1 MVLGG
6 HPSGETRLLPGK
18 LFQKCLA
25 PFEGSGPQVPG
36 TFGGMTAVD
45 PQVVGTFDGLRYTGR
60 MPQRPLVRAKQ
71 KVRQTRRLAQ
81 WRAKK
86 AAQEAQNA
94 PKETPKAS

>member
-1 MVLGG
+1 MVLDA
-6 HPSGETRLLPGK
+6 HPSGEKRLAPGK
-18 LFQKCLA
+18 FSPRCLA
-25 PFEGSGPQVPG
+25 PFGDPVLMI
-36 TFGGMTAVD
+36 TVD
-45 PQVVGTFDGLRYTGR
+45 PQEVGTLDGLRYTGR

-94 PKETPKAS
+94 PKETPKAAS

>member
-1 MVLGG
+1 LGNILASFPKSAW
-6 HPSGETRLLPGK
+6 HLLK
-18 LFQKCLA
+18 
-25 PFEGSGPQVPG
+25 G
-36 TFGGMTAVD
+36 TSPKSAWHLLVVTSVD
-45 PQVVGTFDGLRYTGR
+45 PQVVGTFDGLGYTGR

-94 PKETPKAS
+94 PKETPKAAS

>member
-1 MVLGG
+1 
-6 HPSGETRLLPGK
+6 
-18 LFQKCLA
+18 
-25 PFEGSGPQVPG
+25 VPG
-36 TFGGMTAVD
+36 TFVRPYVAVHKWLA
-45 PQVVGTFDGLRYTGR
+45 PLQCLGYTGR

-94 PKETPKAS
+94 PKETPKAAR